1 MKARPRSMSRTHP
14 GRLWAALALVALS
27 LGLAA
32 CGSSSSSSSSSSATT
47 TSTASSSTGAAATAT
62 SGPGVGKPAVTI
74 GDKNFAE
81 ENILGQLYTQALEAK
96 GYKITLKENVGSS
109 EIIYKALISGQIE
122 LYPEYTGT
130 LLSAIAEQTKE
141 PSSAA
146 AAYAQA
152 KAFVEKHGATLLN
165 YTPFYDSD
173 ALATLPSYASAH
185 HLTSIADLKALGKSV
200 TVGAPPE
207 FATRFEGLLGL
218 KQEYGVVP
226 TFKPIAIELS
236 YKALE
241 SGQVD
246 VQNVFS
252 TDGQLLSGKFKV
264 LADPKH
270 VFGFQN
276 VAPVVKQSVLTAEGP
291 AFAET
296 LNKVSSLLT
305 IKAIQQ
311 MNAAVSIDKQSA
323 TTVAHQFLSAN
334 GLS

>member
-1 MKARPRSMSRTHP
+1 MTRRRRSRSSTFMSSIS
-14 GRLWAALALVALS
+14 AAFALIALS
-27 LGLAA
+27 VGLAA
-32 CGSSSSSSSSSSATT
+32 CGSSSSSSSGSTSSTTTAASTTTTT
-47 TSTASSSTGAAATAT
+47 TSAA

-81 ENILGQLYTQALEAK
+81 ENILGQLYAQALEAK
-96 GYKITLKENVGSS
+96 GYKVTLKENVGSS
-109 EIIYKALISGQIE
+109 TIIYKALTSGQIE
-122 LYPEYTGT
+122 MYPEYTGT
-130 LLSAIAEQTKE
+130 LLSAIANQTKE
-141 PSSAA
+141 PPSAA
-146 AAYAQA
+146 AAYQQA
-152 KAFVEKHGATLLN
+152 KAFVEQHGLTLLN

-185 HLTSIADLKALGKSV
+185 HLSSIADLKALGKSV
-200 TVGAPPE
+200 TIGAPPE
-207 FATRFEGLLGL
+207 FATRFEGLVGL

-276 VAPVVKQSVLTAEGP
+276 VAPVVRKTVLTAEGP
-291 AFAET
+291 AFEET
-296 LNKVSSLLT
+296 LNKVSALLT

-323 TTVAHQFLSAN
+323 ATVARQFLSAN

>member
-1 MKARPRSMSRTHP
+1 MTRRRRSRSSTSMSSI
-14 GRLWAALALVALS
+14 WAALALIALS
-27 LGLAA
+27 VGLAA
-32 CGSSSSSSSSSSATT
+32 CGSSSNSSSSTT
-47 TSTASSSTGAAATAT
+47 SSTASTTAT
-62 SGPGVGKPAVTI
+62 TSASGPGAGKPAVTI

-81 ENILGQLYTQALEAK
+81 ENILGQLYAQALEAK
-96 GYKITLKENVGSS
+96 GYKVTLKENVGSS
-109 EIIYKALISGQIE
+109 TIIYKALTSGQIE
-122 LYPEYTGT
+122 MYPEYTGT
-130 LLSAIAEQTKE
+130 LLSAIANQTKE
-141 PSSAA
+141 PPSAA
-146 AAYAQA
+146 AAYQQA
-152 KAFVEKHGATLLN
+152 KAFAEQHGLTLLN

-200 TVGAPPE
+200 KLGAPPE
-207 FATRFEGLLGL
+207 FATRFEGLVGL
-218 KQEYGVVP
+218 KSEYGVVP

-276 VAPVVKQSVLTAEGP
+276 VAPVVKQTVLTAEGP

-296 LNKVSSLLT
+296 LNKVSALLT

-323 TTVAHQFLSAN
+323 SSVARQFLAAN